1 VSIKN
6 YISKLV
12 FTNTISNDIKSF
24 IAFIINSKRYSK
36 KFKQNKLKT
45 NDNETFA
52 YQFKID
58 GKKFTAYLR
67 TFKGDIDIFYE
78 IFWKKT
84 YHSHLNILKETP
96 KTIVDLGAHVGMTSI
111 YLALKY
117 PDAKIISVEASAENF
132 LLLKHNTASFKNIEC
147 INAAAYFEEGTV
159 YFGNNEL
166 SYNQKVSKEGI
177 ATPAISVETL
187 MNQYNL
193 KIIDLLKIDIEGG
206 EIELLSKNNSW
217 IQNIRNIVIEIHK
230 PYTSADFQ
238 DDVQPFGFKLKFDEN
253 SVLFAD
259 KN

>member
-1 VSIKN
+1 MSLKN
-6 YISKLV
+6 YVSKLV

-36 KFKQNKLKT
+36 KFKKNTLEAH
-45 NDNETFA
+45 NNETFA
-52 YQFKID
+52 YHFKSE

-84 YHSHLNILKETP
+84 YDTHLSILKEKP

-117 PDAKIISVEASAENF
+117 PDAKIISVEASVENF
-132 LLLKHNTASFKNIEC
+132 MLLKHNTASFKNIEC
-147 INAAAYFEEGTV
+147 IHAAAYFEDGTV

-166 SYNQKVSKEGI
+166 SYNQKVSDEGI
-177 ATPAISVETL
+177 STPALSVDTL

-193 KIIDLLKIDIEGG
+193 SIIDLLKIDIEGG

-217 IQNIRNIVIEIHK
+217 IQNIKNIVIEIHK

-238 DDVQPFGFKLKFDEN
+238 EDIQPFGFKLKLDEN
-253 SVLFAD
+253 PVLFAD
-259 KN
+259 KK